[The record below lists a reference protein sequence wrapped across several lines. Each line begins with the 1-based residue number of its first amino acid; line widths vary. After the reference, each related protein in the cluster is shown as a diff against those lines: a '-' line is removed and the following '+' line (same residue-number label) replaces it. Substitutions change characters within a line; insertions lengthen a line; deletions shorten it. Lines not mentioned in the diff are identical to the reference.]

1 MSSIITRIIFTF
13 FSVFKRILVL
23 ICLCSVCFAWKFL
36 IKYGQEKIWSLWE
49 NTVKKVSK
57 QLWQEMIKDEYWNVN
72 ILVIWIGWEQHQ
84 WWYLADT
91 MIVASRKP
99 ESGAV
104 TMLSVPRD
112 LYVAWS
118 WYGGRINWIFA
129 RWVSKWWTI
138 WSWAEMLIAKMEQML
153 NIKMLLNK
161 M

>member
-1 MSSIITRIIFTF
+1 MWKKFKESKVWDFQQKSTKKITF

-36 IKYGQEKIWSLWE
+36 IKYWKEKIWSLWE

-118 WYGGRINWIFA
+118 WYGGRINWINLC
-129 RWVSKWWTI
+129 RLWCRGRRRNSYR
-138 WSWAEMLIAKMEQML
+138 
-153 NIKMLLNK
+153 
-161 M
+161 